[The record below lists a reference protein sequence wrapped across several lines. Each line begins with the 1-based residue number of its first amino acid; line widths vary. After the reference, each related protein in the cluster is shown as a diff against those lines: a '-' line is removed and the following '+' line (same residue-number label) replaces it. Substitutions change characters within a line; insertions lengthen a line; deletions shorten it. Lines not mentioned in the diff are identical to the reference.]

1 MYHSI
6 TFGTKNTWDDWHLIP
21 TTRPVFNPPT
31 VKASTIDLPGGD
43 GVLDLT
49 EFIAGRPLYN
59 NRTGSFEFIV
69 DNDFMRWE
77 ELYSEILNYLHGRSL
92 KAVLEDD
99 PGYYYQGRF
108 TVNQWNSDKLYS
120 KITIDYDV
128 FPYKKETGAALDQWL
143 GDPVNFKTGIIR
155 VYKNIQ
161 VDGTKVVRVV
171 GSTMPTNITI
181 TASAT
186 GMTVTFQGVTYELPK
201 GSFMDQDIVIVD
213 GINELTFT
221 GSGII
226 SIDLAG
232 GKL

>member
-59 NRTGSFEFIV
+59 NRTGSFEFIA

-99 PGYYYQGRF
+99 PA
-108 TVNQWNSDKLYS
+108 T
-120 KITIDYDV
+120 TIR
-128 FPYKKETGAALDQWL
+128 A
-143 GDPVNFKTGIIR
+143 
-155 VYKNIQ
+155 
-161 VDGTKVVRVV
+161 
-171 GSTMPTNITI
+171 
-181 TASAT
+181 
-186 GMTVTFQGVTYELPK
+186 
-201 GSFMDQDIVIVD
+201 
-213 GINELTFT
+213 
-221 GSGII
+221 
-226 SIDLAG
+226 DLR
-232 GKL
+232 

>member
-59 NRTGSFEFIV
+59 NRTGSFEFIA
-69 DNDFMRWE
+69 DKDFMRWE

-143 GDPVNFKTGIIR
+143 WDPFNFKTGIIR

-186 GMTVTFQGVTYELPK
+186 GMAVTFQGVTYELPK

>member
-59 NRTGSFEFIV
+59 NRTGSFEFIA

-99 PGYYYQGRF
+99 PGYYYHGRF

-143 GDPVNFKTGIIR
+143 WDPFNFKTGIIR

-186 GMTVTFQGVTYELPK
+186 GMAVTFQGVTYELPK

-221 GSGII
+221 GSGVI

>member
-31 VKASTIDLPGGD
+31 VKASIIDLPGGD

-59 NRTGSFEFIV
+59 NRTGSFEFIA

-92 KAVLEDD
+92 KAMLEDD

-128 FPYKKETGAALDQWL
+128 FPYKKEPFCRLCKDPTTG
-143 GDPVNFKTGIIR
+143 F
-155 VYKNIQ
+155 
-161 VDGTKVVRVV
+161 
-171 GSTMPTNITI
+171 
-181 TASAT
+181 
-186 GMTVTFQGVTYELPK
+186 F
-201 GSFMDQDIVIVD
+201 
-213 GINELTFT
+213 
-221 GSGII
+221 
-226 SIDLAG
+226 
-232 GKL
+232 

>member
-1 MYHSI
+1 M
-6 TFGTKNTWDDWHLIP
+6 
-21 TTRPVFNPPT
+21 
-31 VKASTIDLPGGD
+31 
-43 GVLDLT
+43 
-49 EFIAGRPLYN
+49 
-59 NRTGSFEFIV
+59 
-69 DNDFMRWE
+69 
-77 ELYSEILNYLHGRSL
+77 
-92 KAVLEDD
+92 
-99 PGYYYQGRF
+99 
-108 TVNQWNSDKLYS
+108 
-120 KITIDYDV
+120 
-128 FPYKKETGAALDQWL
+128 
-143 GDPVNFKTGIIR
+143 
-155 VYKNIQ
+155 
-161 VDGTKVVRVV
+161 V

>member
-59 NRTGSFEFIV
+59 NRTGSFEFI

-143 GDPVNFKTGIIR
+143 WDPFNFKTGIIR

>member
-143 GDPVNFKTGIIR
+143 WDPFNFKTGIIR

-181 TASAT
+181 AASAT

>member
-1 MYHSI
+1 M
-6 TFGTKNTWDDWHLIP
+6 
-21 TTRPVFNPPT
+21 
-31 VKASTIDLPGGD
+31 
-43 GVLDLT
+43 
-49 EFIAGRPLYN
+49 
-59 NRTGSFEFIV
+59 
-69 DNDFMRWE
+69 
-77 ELYSEILNYLHGRSL
+77 
-92 KAVLEDD
+92 
-99 PGYYYQGRF
+99 
-108 TVNQWNSDKLYS
+108 NQWNSDKLYS

-143 GDPVNFKTGIIR
+143 WDPFNFKTGIIR